1 MYDMIVIFA
10 FNLKFTSCQPDRR
23 SLYFLH
29 RREGNQKLCTIS
41 FSIHP
46 KNESLGSPDSAN
58 YFKFFAKGLAE
69 NAKTTKFELFAGLIL
84 SFHPKNVQSLIK
96 SFKHIIFSTK
106 IPFLHYILVILLI
119 YALLSQNLCTF
130 LANLLRLKNRLRFF
144 TFWMYDS

>member
-23 SLYFLH
+23 SVYFLH

-58 YFKFFAKGLAE
+58 YFKLC
-69 NAKTTKFELFAGLIL
+69 II
-84 SFHPKNVQSLIK
+84 SFSIHPKNFVLLVSA
-96 SFKHIIFSTK
+96 
-106 IPFLHYILVILLI
+106 YI
-119 YALLSQNLCTF
+119 QNTL
-130 LANLLRLKNRLRFF
+130 
-144 TFWMYDS
+144 YY